1 MSQDNGG
8 DGAREGLF
16 SALKNT
22 VATLVAIVKTR
33 VELLVTELE
42 EEKYRLMSMWSK
54 AIAAAFLLGMGVLL
68 GVFALAMAFWEQRVL
83 VFGLFAALF
92 IVLAV
97 VLIGSLKRQAA
108 QPPKLFRASLA
119 ELEAD
124 MAALRRHAHRSES
137 E

>member
-1 MSQDNGG
+1 MAQDNGG
-8 DGAREGLF
+8 AGAREGLF
-16 SALKNT
+16 SALKSS

-33 VELLVTELE
+33 VELLVTEIE

-83 VFGLFAALF
+83 VFSLFAGLF
-92 IVLAV
+92 IVIAFILV
-97 VLIGSLKRQAA
+97 GSLKRQAA

-124 MAALRRHAHRSES
+124 MAALRRHAHRGNPE
-137 E
+137 

>member
-1 MSQDNGG
+1 MPQDNGG

-22 VATLVAIVKTR
+22 AATLLAIVRTR
-33 VELLVTELE
+33 VELLVTEIE

-54 AIAAAFLLGMGVLL
+54 AIAATLLLCMGVLL

-83 VFGLFAALF
+83 VFTLSCILF
-92 IVLAV
+92 IVVALLLLV
-97 VLIGSLKRQAA
+97 SVKRQAA

-124 MAALRRHAHRSES
+124 MAAMRQHVRRADSE
-137 E
+137 